1 MVEVLEKEKINT
13 EQETLQI
20 KSEEEKKSF
29 KILGISIWRLFA
41 YFIIYSFLGFL
52 IETLFGLV
60 TKGVIESRK
69 SFLYGPFCG
78 IYGLG
83 AAVMILFLQ
92 YFKKNNFS
100 LFFGGFLIG
109 SIVEYVVSLF
119 GEMVLHVIWWDY
131 SSMPFN
137 INGRI
142 CVAFS
147 FFWGVLAIFLM
158 TYCNPKVDR
167 FISWVESKIS
177 FKTIKVALL
186 VGIIFLLLDAIVSG
200 FALKMF
206 FTRLVLEHDLDLQN
220 TQEYIVKYTKMYENP
235 KLKEFV
241 NKYFSDKKMLKT
253 FPNLKVTD
261 KDGNIIYV
269 CDVFQEIQ
277 TEYFRVFTPKMQKFT
292 ESLLGK

>member
-20 KSEEEKKSF
+20 KSEKEKKSF

-83 AAVMILFLQ
+83 ATVMILFLQ

-119 GEMVLHVIWWDY
+119 GKMVLHVIWWDY

-147 FFWGVLAIFLM
+147 FFWGALAIFLM
-158 TYCNPKVDR
+158 TYCNPKVDK

-177 FKTIKVALL
+177 YKTIKVALL
-186 VGIIFLLLDAIVSG
+186 VGIIFLLLDAIVTG

-241 NKYFSDKKMLKT
+241 NKYFSDKKMLRT

-261 KDGNIIYV
+261 KDGNMIYV
-269 CDVFQEIQ
+269 CDVFPEIQ
-277 TEYFRVFTPKMQKFT
+277 AEYFRVFTPKMQKFT